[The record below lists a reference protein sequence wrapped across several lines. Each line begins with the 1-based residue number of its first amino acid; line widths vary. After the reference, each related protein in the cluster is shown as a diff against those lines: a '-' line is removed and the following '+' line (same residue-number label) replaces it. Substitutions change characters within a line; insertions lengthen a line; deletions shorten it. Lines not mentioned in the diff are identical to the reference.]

1 MGYIARFCTAGALA
15 LLTGVS
21 AHAADRE
28 VFLWGTGPVYNSPV
42 IAEIDGNKANGQE
55 IAVTGADGTVEVVTS
70 QGVVLWTAYLPSY
83 GCGAS
88 GNINSSFSSPAV
100 GALTPGSKPAV
111 VVGYGGFSNPQCGGG
126 VVAFRGSDG
135 KQLWHFDTKKF
146 AAQKKFFAV
155 NHTVFGAPSLYD
167 LNGDGSREV
176 IFGSFDR
183 NVYVLTARGQ
193 FQGYYHT
200 ADTVFSS
207 PSIADADGDGSPE
220 IVIGTDISRND
231 VIKPPTPDGGYLK
244 ALRASV
250 LSGQRAVGFRQ
261 SGSAVWQA
269 EFSQVVQSPPV
280 IAELVSSNRGREV
293 VVASGCYFP
302 ENSANKRGRYVKVL
316 SLATG
321 KELRSLTIP
330 TCTTAEPAVADVD
343 GDGRNDV
350 VIPLHGMGALG
361 GDGYSRVIAWNPD
374 RRKTLWTT
382 LPMVGGAYSDE
393 VGYFNG
399 LVVADLDKNGSREV
413 LVNSGTGLAILSGE
427 TGEHLSCPF
436 RSCSDGRKRFSGFSF
451 LKSAPAV
458 GDLDG
463 DGTLEVVVAGPSRWG
478 GTLKI
483 FSGFEQAIESAPGRS
498 TNYLPWPM
506 FRGGATHRAY
516 QAGR

>member
-1 MGYIARFCTAGALA
+1 MGYIARFCIATALSLPIGI
-15 LLTGVS
+15 S
-21 AHAADRE
+21 AYGQDRE
-28 VFLWGTGPVYNSPV
+28 VYLWGTGSVYNSPV
-42 IAEIDGNKANGQE
+42 IAEIDGNKTNGQE
-55 IAVTGADGTVEVVTS
+55 IAVTGADGTVEVVS
-70 QGVVLWTAYLPSY
+70 AQGEVLWTAYLPSY
-83 GCGAS
+83 GCGAP

-100 GALTPGSKPAV
+100 GALTAGGKPAV
-111 VVGYGGFSNPQCGGG
+111 VVGYGGFGNSQCGGG

-135 KQLWHFDTKKF
+135 QRLWNFDTKKF
-146 AAQKKFFAV
+146 AADQKFFAI
-155 NHTVFGAPSLYD
+155 NHTVFGAPAIYD
-167 LNGDGSREV
+167 LNGDGTREV

-183 NVYVLTARGQ
+183 NIYVLSALGQ
-193 FQGYYHT
+193 VQGYYLA

-220 IVIGTDISRND
+220 IIIGTDISRND
-231 VIKPPTPDGGYLK
+231 ALKPPTPDGGYLY
-244 ALRASV
+244 ALRGS
-250 LSGQRAVGFRQ
+250 LFKGQRSLGFRQ
-261 SGSAVWQA
+261 TGSAVWRT

-280 IAELVSSNRGREV
+280 IAELVSSNPGREV

-302 ENSANKRGRYVKVL
+302 ENSSNKRGRYVKVF

-321 KELRSLTIP
+321 QELRSLTIP

-350 VIPLHGMGALG
+350 VLPVHGMGALG
-361 GDGYSRVIAWNPD
+361 GDGYSRVVAWNPD

-399 LVVADLDKNGSREV
+399 LVIADIDKNGSREV
-413 LVNSGTGLAILSGE
+413 LVNSGTGLAILAGADG
-427 TGEHLSCPF
+427 THLSCPF
-436 RSCSDGRKRFSGFSF
+436 KSCTDGRKKFSAFSF
-451 LKSAPAV
+451 LKNAPAV

-463 DGTLEVVVAGPSRWG
+463 DGKFEVVVVGPSRWG
-478 GTLKI
+478 ATMKI
-483 FSGFEQAIESAPGRS
+483 YSGFEEAIESTPGRS
-498 TNYLPWPM
+498 TKYLPWPM